1 MMSWI
6 VKAEHGGPV
15 LGEHK
20 TKKAATE
27 QAADMQNAHELID
40 SLHEGQPWKFVV
52 EKVEDP
58 PPASDGPIP
67 EAD

>member
-1 MMSWI
+1 MMSWR
-6 VKAEHGGPV
+6 VTDENTGREHGQ
-15 LGEHK
+15 HK

-58 PPASDGPIP
+58 TPP